1 VPELPEVET
10 IVRDLRPQ
18 LAGRRIESVQLT
30 RDPAIR
36 KRLVR
41 YPNPTKFIRNLR
53 GRTIRSVERRGKYL
67 VMPLDR
73 GVAPRDGRSG
83 PRPTRVARDVPD
95 ERLRGSANGAFETS
109 GERLVVHLGMTG
121 HLRVWEPEETPVKHT
136 HFRALLDSG
145 LELRYDD
152 PRQFGRLLL
161 GTQDELVAGRAF
173 PARLGPEPIHGDLTE
188 AEFDSIVT
196 SRRRPIKSALLDQ
209 SFLAGVG
216 NIYAD
221 EACFRAGIRPSR
233 WTHRLTARERRALY
247 SAIQEVLENGIAA
260 RGSSIINYV
269 DAFGVRGGNQEKLLV
284 YGRSGEP
291 CLKCGTPLQGTR
303 LAGRGTV
310 YCRKCQ
316 R

>member
-1 VPELPEVET
+1 MPELPEVET
-10 IVRDLRPQ
+10 IVNDLRPQ
-18 LAGRRIESVQLT
+18 LVGRRFESLQLT

-36 KRLVR
+36 ARLVR
-41 YPNPTKFIRNLR
+41 YPSATRFIRRLR
-53 GRTIRSVERRGKYL
+53 GRTITSVLRRGKYI
-67 VMPLDR
+67 VMPLDPP
-73 GVAPRDGRSG
+73 A
-83 PRPTRVARDVPD
+83 A
-95 ERLRGSANGAFETS
+95 ANN
-109 GERLVVHLGMTG
+109 GERVIVHLGMTG

-152 PRQFGRLLL
+152 PRQFGRLVV
-161 GTQDELVAGRAF
+161 GSMDELIAARAF

-188 AEFDSIVT
+188 AEFEMLVKA
-196 SRRRPIKSALLDQ
+196 RRRPVKSALLDQ

-233 WTHRLTARERRALY
+233 WTHRLTVRERRALY
-247 SAIQEVLENGIAA
+247 EAIQHVLENSIAA

-269 DAFGVRGGNQEKLLV
+269 DGFGLPGGNQEKLLV

-291 CLKCGTPLQGTR
+291 CLRCGTPLQGTR

>member
-1 VPELPEVET
+1 MPELPEVET
-10 IVRDLRPQ
+10 VVNDLRPQ
-18 LAGRRIESVQLT
+18 LAGRRIESLQLT

-36 KRLVR
+36 ARLVR
-41 YPNPTKFIRNLR
+41 YPSATKFVRRLR
-53 GRTIRSVERRGKYL
+53 GRTIKAVERRGKYI
-67 VMPLDR
+67 VMPLD
-73 GVAPRDGRSG
+73 GAPAGTFG
-83 PRPTRVARDVPD
+83 
-95 ERLRGSANGAFETS
+95 ANGALDTS
-109 GERLVVHLGMTG
+109 GERVIVHLGMTG
-121 HLRVWEPEETPVKHT
+121 HLRVWEPEEAPVKHT

-152 PRQFGRLLL
+152 PRQFGRLVV
-161 GTQDELVAGRAF
+161 GTMDELIAARAF
-173 PARLGPEPIHGDLTE
+173 PKRLGPEPIHGDLTE
-188 AEFDSIVT
+188 AEFEKLVKA
-196 SRRRPIKSALLDQ
+196 RRRPVKSALLDQ

-233 WTHRLTARERRALY
+233 WTHRLTVRERRALY
-247 SAIQEVLENGIAA
+247 SAIQEVLENSIAA

-269 DAFGVRGGNQEKLLV
+269 DGFGLRGSNQEKLLV

-291 CLKCGTPLQGTR
+291 CLRCGTPLQGTR

>member
-1 VPELPEVET
+1 MPELPEVET
-10 IVRDLRPQ
+10 VVNDLRPQ
-18 LAGRRIESVQLT
+18 LAGRRVESLHLT
-30 RDPAIR
+30 RDAAIR
-36 KRLVR
+36 ARVVR
-41 YPNPTKFIRNLR
+41 YPSAARFVRRLR
-53 GRTIRSVERRGKYL
+53 GRTIKTVLRRGKYI
-67 VMPLDR
+67 VMPLD
-73 GVAPRDGRSG
+73 GT
-83 PRPTRVARDVPD
+83 PT
-95 ERLRGSANGAFETS
+95 GTFGANGALDS
-109 GERLVVHLGMTG
+109 DRMIVHLGMTG

-152 PRQFGRLLL
+152 PRQFGRLVV
-161 GTQDELVAGRAF
+161 GTMDELIAARAF
-173 PARLGPEPIHGDLTE
+173 PRRLGPEPIHGDLTE
-188 AEFDSIVT
+188 AEFERLVKA
-196 SRRRPIKSALLDQ
+196 RRRPVKSALLDQ

-233 WTHRLTARERRALY
+233 WTHRLTVRERRALY
-247 SAIQEVLENGIAA
+247 AAIQDVLENSIAA

-269 DAFGVRGGNQEKLLV
+269 DGFGLRGSNQEKLLV

-291 CLKCGTPLQGTR
+291 CLRCGTPLLGTR

>member
-1 VPELPEVET
+1 MPELPEVET
-10 IVRDLRPQ
+10 VVRDLRPQ
-18 LAGRRIESVQLT
+18 LAGRRIESLQLT

-36 KRLVR
+36 SRLVR
-41 YPNPTKFIRNLR
+41 YPNAEKFLRRLR
-53 GRTIRSVERRGKYL
+53 GRTIMSVQRRGKYI
-67 VMPLDR
+67 VMPLDGR
-73 GVAPRDGRSG
+73 ETPR
-83 PRPTRVARDVPD
+83 
-95 ERLRGSANGAFETS
+95 NGDSPEDQ
-109 GERLVVHLGMTG
+109 VIVHLGMTG
-121 HLRVWEPEETPVKHT
+121 HLRVWEPEEALVKHT
-136 HFRALLDSG
+136 HFRAMLDSG

-152 PRQFGRLLL
+152 ARQFGRLVV
-161 GTQDELVAGRAF
+161 GTRDELIAARAF

-188 AEFDSIVT
+188 AEFERLVKA
-196 SRRRPIKSALLDQ
+196 RRRPVKSALLDQ

-233 WTHRLTARERRALY
+233 WTHRLTVRERRALY
-247 SAIQEVLENGIAA
+247 EAIQSVLENSIAA

-269 DAFGVRGGNQEKLLV
+269 DGFGARGGNQEKLLV
-284 YGRSGEP
+284 YGRRGEP
-291 CLKCGTPLQGTR
+291 CLRCGTPLQGTR

>member
-1 VPELPEVET
+1 MPELPEVET

-36 KRLVR
+36 RRLVR
-41 YPNPTKFIRNLR
+41 YPNPTKFVRNLR

-67 VMPLDR
+67 VMPLDH
-73 GVAPRDGRSG
+73 D
-83 PRPTRVARDVPD
+83 
-95 ERLRGSANGAFETS
+95 

-136 HFRALLDSG
+136 HFRALLDGG

-291 CLKCGTPLQGTR
+291 CVKCGTPLQGTR

>member
-1 VPELPEVET
+1 MPELPEVET
-10 IVRDLRPQ
+10 VVRDLRPQ

-36 KRLVR
+36 RRLVR
-41 YPNPTKFIRNLR
+41 YPNPTRFVRRLR

-67 VMPLDR
+67 VMPLDQ
-73 GVAPRDGRSG
+73 D
-83 PRPTRVARDVPD
+83 
-95 ERLRGSANGAFETS
+95 

-121 HLRVWEPEETPVKHT
+121 HLRVWEPEEAPVKHT
-136 HFRALLDSG
+136 HLRAVLDSG

-161 GTQDELVAGRAF
+161 GTQDDLIAGRAF

-188 AEFDSIVT
+188 AEFDKIVK

-247 SAIQEVLENGIAA
+247 SAIQEVLENSIAA

-269 DAFGVRGGNQEKLLV
+269 DAFGVRGTNQEKLLV

-291 CLKCGTPLQGTR
+291 CVKCGTPLQGTR

>member
-1 VPELPEVET
+1 MPELPEVET

-36 KRLVR
+36 GRLVR
-41 YPNPTKFIRNLR
+41 YPDATRFVRGLR
-53 GRTIRSVERRGKYL
+53 GRTIKSVERRGKYL
-67 VMPLDR
+67 VLPLDQ
-73 GVAPRDGRSG
+73 
-83 PRPTRVARDVPD
+83 
-95 ERLRGSANGAFETS
+95 NGQRFI
-109 GERLVVHLGMTG
+109 VHLGMTG
-121 HLRVWEPEETPVKHT
+121 HLRVWEPEEAPVKHT

-161 GTQDELVAGRAF
+161 GTQEELVAGRAF

-188 AEFDSIVT
+188 AEFDKIVK

-247 SAIQEVLENGIAA
+247 SAIQEVLENSIAA

-269 DAFGVRGGNQEKLLV
+269 DAFGLRGTNQEKLLV

-291 CLKCGTPLQGTR
+291 CVKCGTPLQGTR

-310 YCRKCQ
+310 YCRRCQ

>member
-1 VPELPEVET
+1 MPELPEVET
-10 IVRDLRPQ
+10 VVRDLRPQ
-18 LAGRRIESVQLT
+18 LSGRTIASVQLT
-30 RDPAIR
+30 RDPLIR
-36 KRLVR
+36 GRLIR
-41 YPNPTKFIRNLR
+41 YPSATTFVRRLR
-53 GRTIRSVERRGKYL
+53 GRTIRSVERRGKYI
-67 VMPLDR
+67 VMPLDQ
-73 GVAPRDGRSG
+73 DS
-83 PRPTRVARDVPD
+83 
-95 ERLRGSANGAFETS
+95 
-109 GERLVVHLGMTG
+109 ERLVVHLGMTG

-136 HFRALLDSG
+136 HVRVLLDTG

-152 PRQFGRLLL
+152 QRQFGRLLL
-161 GTQDELVAGRAF
+161 GKQDELVAARAF

-188 AEFDSIVT
+188 AEFDRLVRG
-196 SRRRPIKSALLDQ
+196 RRRPLKSALLDQ

-233 WTHRLTARERRALY
+233 WTHQLTLRERRALY
-247 SAIQEVLENGIAA
+247 SAIQEVLENSIAA

-269 DAFGVRGGNQEKLLV
+269 DAFGLRGSNQEKLLV
-284 YGRSGEP
+284 YGRAGEP
-291 CLKCGTPLQGTR
+291 CLTCGTPLQGTR

>member
-1 VPELPEVET
+1 MPELPEVET
-10 IVRDLRPQ
+10 VVRDLRPQ

-41 YPNPTKFIRNLR
+41 YPNPTRFVRRLR

-67 VMPLDR
+67 VLPLDH
-73 GVAPRDGRSG
+73 D
-83 PRPTRVARDVPD
+83 
-95 ERLRGSANGAFETS
+95 

-161 GTQDELVAGRAF
+161 GTQDELVAGHAF
-173 PARLGPEPIHGDLTE
+173 PAKLGPEPIHGDLTE
-188 AEFDSIVT
+188 AEFDKIVK

-247 SAIQEVLENGIAA
+247 GAIQEVLENSIAA
-260 RGSSIINYV
+260 RGSSVINYV
-269 DAFGVRGGNQEKLLV
+269 DAYGLRGTNQEKLLV

-291 CLKCGTPLQGTR
+291 CVKCGTPLQGTR

>member
-1 VPELPEVET
+1 MPELPEVET

-18 LAGRRIESVQLT
+18 LTGRRFESVQLT
-30 RDPAIR
+30 RDAAIR
-36 KRLVR
+36 ARLVR
-41 YPNPTKFIRNLR
+41 YPSATKFVRRLR
-53 GRTIRSVERRGKYL
+53 GRTIKTVLRRGKYI
-67 VMPLDR
+67 VMPLDA
-73 GVAPRDGRSG
+73 APAGTFG
-83 PRPTRVARDVPD
+83 
-95 ERLRGSANGAFETS
+95 ANGALGTS
-109 GERLVVHLGMTG
+109 GEQVIVHLGMTG

-152 PRQFGRLLL
+152 PRQFGRLVV
-161 GTQDELVAGRAF
+161 GTMDELIAARAF
-173 PARLGPEPIHGDLTE
+173 PKRLGPEPIHGDLTE
-188 AEFDSIVT
+188 AEFERLVKA
-196 SRRRPIKSALLDQ
+196 RRRPVKSALLDQ

-233 WTHRLTARERRALY
+233 WTHRLTVRERRALY
-247 SAIQEVLENGIAA
+247 EAIQYVLENSIAA
-260 RGSSIINYV
+260 RGSSVINYV
-269 DAFGVRGGNQEKLLV
+269 DGFGLRGSNQEKLLV

-291 CLKCGTPLQGTR
+291 CLRCGTPLLGTR

>member
-1 VPELPEVET
+1 MPELPEVET
-10 IVRDLRPQ
+10 IARDLRPQ

-36 KRLVR
+36 GRLVR
-41 YPNPTKFIRNLR
+41 FPNATKFVRSLR
-53 GRTIRSVERRGKYL
+53 GRTIRSLERRGKYL
-67 VMPLDR
+67 VMPLDQN
-73 GVAPRDGRSG
+73 GQ
-83 PRPTRVARDVPD
+83 
-95 ERLRGSANGAFETS
+95 RLI
-109 GERLVVHLGMTG
+109 VHLGMTG

-161 GTQDELVAGRAF
+161 GTQEELVGARAF
-173 PARLGPEPIHGDLTE
+173 PAKLGPEPIHGDLTE
-188 AEFDSIVT
+188 AEFDRIVK

-233 WTHRLTARERRALY
+233 WTHRLTGRERRALY
-247 SAIQEVLENGIAA
+247 SAIQEVLENSIAA

-291 CLKCGTPLQGTR
+291 CVTCETPLQGTR

>member
-1 VPELPEVET
+1 MPELPEVET
-10 IVRDLRPQ
+10 IVNDLRPQ
-18 LAGRRIESVQLT
+18 LVGRRFESLHLT

-36 KRLVR
+36 ARLVR
-41 YPNPTKFIRNLR
+41 YPIPALFVRRLR
-53 GRTIRSVERRGKYL
+53 GRTITSVQRRGKYIM
-67 VMPLDR
+67 MPLEARATSRKGDA
-73 GVAPRDGRSG
+73 APDQ
-83 PRPTRVARDVPD
+83 VI
-95 ERLRGSANGAFETS
+95 
-109 GERLVVHLGMTG
+109 VHLGMTG
-121 HLRVWEPEETPVKHT
+121 HLRVWEPEEAPVKHT

-152 PRQFGRLLL
+152 PRQFGRLVV
-161 GTQDELVAGRAF
+161 GSMDELIAARAF
-173 PARLGPEPIHGDLTE
+173 PARLGPEPIHGDLTG
-188 AEFDSIVT
+188 AEFERLIRA
-196 SRRRPIKSALLDQ
+196 RRRPVKSALLDQ

-233 WTHRLTARERRALY
+233 WTHRLTVRERRALY
-247 SAIQEVLENGIAA
+247 EAIQHVLENSIAA

-269 DAFGVRGGNQEKLLV
+269 DGFGLRGGNQEKLLV

-291 CLKCGTPLQGTR
+291 CLRCGTPLQGTR

>member
-1 VPELPEVET
+1 MPELPEVET
-10 IVRDLRPQ
+10 VVRDLRPQ
-18 LAGRRIESVQLT
+18 LSGRLITSVHLT
-30 RDPAIR
+30 PNAAIR
-36 KRLVR
+36 GRLIR
-41 YPNPTKFIRNLR
+41 YPTPTKFVRRLR
-53 GRTIRSVERRGKYL
+53 GRTIRAVERRGKYI
-67 VMPLDR
+67 VMPLDH
-73 GVAPRDGRSG
+73 D
-83 PRPTRVARDVPD
+83 
-95 ERLRGSANGAFETS
+95 

-136 HFRALLDSG
+136 HVRLLLDSG

-152 PRQFGRLLL
+152 QRQFGRLLL
-161 GTQDELVAGRAF
+161 GSQDELVAAGAF

-188 AEFDSIVT
+188 AEFQRLI
-196 SRRRPIKSALLDQ
+196 RARHRPVKSALLDQ

-233 WTHRLTARERRALY
+233 WTHKLTLRERRALY
-247 SAIQEVLENGIAA
+247 SAIQEVLENSIAA

-269 DAFGVRGGNQEKLLV
+269 DAFGLPGSNQEKLLV
-284 YGRSGEP
+284 YGRAGEP
-291 CLKCGTPLQGTR
+291 CLTCGTPLQGTR

-310 YCRKCQ
+310 YCRTCQ

>member
-1 VPELPEVET
+1 MPELPEVET

-18 LAGRRIESVQLT
+18 LTGRRIESVQLT

-36 KRLVR
+36 GRLVR
-41 YPNPTKFIRNLR
+41 YPSATKFVRSLR
-53 GRTIRSVERRGKYL
+53 GRTIKSVERRGKYL

-73 GVAPRDGRSG
+73 RGVAPPDGRF
-83 PRPTRVARDVPD
+83 
-95 ERLRGSANGAFETS
+95 SADRAFETA
-109 GERLVVHLGMTG
+109 ERLVVHLGMTG
-121 HLRVWEPEETPVKHT
+121 HLRVWEPEEPPVKHT
-136 HFRALLDSG
+136 HLRALLDSG

-152 PRQFGRLLL
+152 QRQFGRLVL
-161 GTQDELVAGRAF
+161 GTTEELIAARAF

-188 AEFDSIVT
+188 AEFETLIR
-196 SRRRPIKSALLDQ
+196 SRRRPVKSVLLDQ

-233 WTHRLTARERRALY
+233 WTHKLTLRERRALY
-247 SAIQEVLENGIAA
+247 SAIQEVLENSIAA
-260 RGSSIINYV
+260 RGSSIIDYV
-269 DAFGVRGGNQEKLLV
+269 DAFGLRGSNQEKLLV
-284 YGRSGEP
+284 YGRAGEP
-291 CLKCGTPLQGTR
+291 CLTCGTPLQGTR

>member
-1 VPELPEVET
+1 MPELPEVET
-10 IVRDLRPQ
+10 VVRDLRPQ
-18 LAGRRIESVQLT
+18 LSGRTIASVQLT
-30 RDPAIR
+30 RDPLIR
-36 KRLVR
+36 GRLIR
-41 YPNPTKFIRNLR
+41 YPSATTFVRRLR
-53 GRTIRSVERRGKYL
+53 GRTIRSVERRGKYI
-67 VMPLDR
+67 VMPLDQ
-73 GVAPRDGRSG
+73 DS
-83 PRPTRVARDVPD
+83 
-95 ERLRGSANGAFETS
+95 
-109 GERLVVHLGMTG
+109 ERLVVHLGMTG

-136 HFRALLDSG
+136 HVRVVLDTG

-152 PRQFGRLLL
+152 QRQFGRLLL
-161 GTQDELVAGRAF
+161 GKQDELVAARAF

-188 AEFDSIVT
+188 AEFDRLVRG
-196 SRRRPIKSALLDQ
+196 RRRPVKSALLDQ

-233 WTHRLTARERRALY
+233 WTHQLTLRERRALY
-247 SAIQEVLENGIAA
+247 SAIQEVLENSIAA

-269 DAFGVRGGNQEKLLV
+269 DAFGLRGSNQEKLLV
-284 YGRSGEP
+284 YGRAGEP
-291 CLKCGTPLQGTR
+291 CLTCGTPLQGTR

>member
-1 VPELPEVET
+1 MPELPEVET
-10 IVRDLRPQ
+10 VVRDLRPQ
-18 LAGRRIESVQLT
+18 LSGRRIESVHLT

-36 KRLVR
+36 ARLVR
-41 YPNPTKFIRNLR
+41 YPNPARFLRRLR

-67 VMPLDR
+67 VLPLD
-73 GVAPRDGRSG
+73 
-83 PRPTRVARDVPD
+83 
-95 ERLRGSANGAFETS
+95 EN

-121 HLRVWEPEETPVKHT
+121 HLRVWEPEESAVKHT
-136 HFRALLDSG
+136 HFRAMLDSG

-161 GTQDELVAGRAF
+161 GSQDELVASRAF
-173 PARLGPEPIHGDLTE
+173 PAKLGPEPIHGDLTE
-188 AEFDSIVT
+188 AEFDTIVK

-247 SAIQEVLENGIAA
+247 SAIQEVLENSIAA

-269 DAFGVRGGNQEKLLV
+269 DAFGVRGANQEKLLV
-284 YGRSGEP
+284 YGRGGEP
-291 CLKCGTPLQGTR
+291 CLKCGTPLQATR

>member
-1 VPELPEVET
+1 MPELPEVET

-41 YPNPTKFIRNLR
+41 YPNPTKFVRNLR
-53 GRTIRSVERRGKYL
+53 GRTIRSVARRGKYL
-67 VMPLDR
+67 VMPLD
-73 GVAPRDGRSG
+73 
-83 PRPTRVARDVPD
+83 
-95 ERLRGSANGAFETS
+95 NN

-121 HLRVWEPEETPVKHT
+121 HLRVWEPEEAPVKHT

-161 GTQDELVAGRAF
+161 GTQDELVAARAF

-188 AEFDSIVT
+188 AEFERIVK

-247 SAIQEVLENGIAA
+247 SAIQEVLENSIAA

-291 CLKCGTPLQGTR
+291 CVACGTPLQGTR

>member
-1 VPELPEVET
+1 MPELPEVET
-10 IVRDLRPQ
+10 IVNDLRPQ
-18 LAGRRIESVQLT
+18 LVGRRFESLQLT

-36 KRLVR
+36 ARLVR
-41 YPNPTKFIRNLR
+41 YPSATTFLRRLR
-53 GRTIRSVERRGKYL
+53 GRTITSIQRRGKYI
-67 VMPLDR
+67 VMPLDPPGAASNGSDG
-73 GVAPRDGRSG
+73 GVDA
-83 PRPTRVARDVPD
+83 
-95 ERLRGSANGAFETS
+95 S
-109 GERLVVHLGMTG
+109 GERVIVHLGMTG
-121 HLRVWEPEETPVKHT
+121 HLRVWEPEETLVKHT

-152 PRQFGRLLL
+152 PRQFGRLVVGSL
-161 GTQDELVAGRAF
+161 DELIAARAF

-188 AEFDSIVT
+188 AEFERLIRA
-196 SRRRPIKSALLDQ
+196 RRRPVKSALLDQ

-233 WTHRLTARERRALY
+233 WTHRLTVRERRSLY
-247 SAIQEVLENGIAA
+247 AAIQDVLENSIAA

-269 DAFGVRGGNQEKLLV
+269 DGFGLRGSNQEKLLV

>member
-1 VPELPEVET
+1 MPELPEVET

-36 KRLVR
+36 ARVVR
-41 YPNPTKFIRNLR
+41 FPSATKFARSLR
-53 GRTIRSVERRGKYL
+53 GRTIKSVERRGKYI
-67 VMPLDR
+67 VMPLETI
-73 GVAPRDGRSG
+73 PDGTFG
-83 PRPTRVARDVPD
+83 P
-95 ERLRGSANGAFETS
+95 NGALEAS
-109 GERLVVHLGMTG
+109 GDRMIVHLGMTG
-121 HLRVWEPEETPVKHT
+121 HLRVWEPEEAPVKHT

-152 PRQFGRLLL
+152 PRQFGRLVVGRL
-161 GTQDELVAGRAF
+161 DELIAARAF

-188 AEFDSIVT
+188 LEFERLVKA
-196 SRRRPIKSALLDQ
+196 RRRPVKSALLDQ

-233 WTHRLTARERRALY
+233 WTHRLTVRERRALY
-247 SAIQEVLENGIAA
+247 AAIQDVLENSIAA

-269 DAFGVRGGNQEKLLV
+269 DAFGVRGSNQEQLLV

-291 CLKCGTPLQGTR
+291 CLRCGTPLQGTR

-316 R
+316 H

>member
-1 VPELPEVET
+1 MPELPEVET
-10 IVRDLRPQ
+10 VVRDLRPQ
-18 LAGRRIESVQLT
+18 LSGRTIASVQLT
-30 RDPAIR
+30 RDPLIR
-36 KRLVR
+36 GRLIR
-41 YPNPTKFIRNLR
+41 YPSATTFVRRLR
-53 GRTIRSVERRGKYL
+53 GRTIRSVERRGKYI
-67 VMPLDR
+67 VMPLDQ
-73 GVAPRDGRSG
+73 DS
-83 PRPTRVARDVPD
+83 
-95 ERLRGSANGAFETS
+95 
-109 GERLVVHLGMTG
+109 ERLVVHLGMTG

-136 HFRALLDSG
+136 HVRVVLDTG

-152 PRQFGRLLL
+152 QRQFGRLLL
-161 GTQDELVAGRAF
+161 GKQDELVAARAF

-188 AEFDSIVT
+188 AEFDRLVRG
-196 SRRRPIKSALLDQ
+196 RRRPLKSALLDQ

-233 WTHRLTARERRALY
+233 WTHQLTLGERRALY
-247 SAIQEVLENGIAA
+247 SAIQEVLENSIAA

-269 DAFGVRGGNQEKLLV
+269 DAFGLRGSNQEKLLV
-284 YGRSGEP
+284 YGRAGEP
-291 CLKCGTPLQGTR
+291 CLTCGTPLQGTR

>member
-1 VPELPEVET
+1 MPELPEVET
-10 IVRDLRPQ
+10 IVQDLRPQ

-36 KRLVR
+36 GRLVR
-41 YPNPTKFIRNLR
+41 YPKAATFIRRLR

-67 VMPLDR
+67 VMPLDK
-73 GVAPRDGRSG
+73 D
-83 PRPTRVARDVPD
+83 
-95 ERLRGSANGAFETS
+95 

-121 HLRVWEPEETPVKHT
+121 HLRVWEPEEAPVKHT

-161 GTQDELVAGRAF
+161 GTQEALIAGRAF

-188 AEFDSIVT
+188 AEFDRIVK
-196 SRRRPIKSALLDQ
+196 SRRRPIKAALLDQ

-233 WTHRLTARERRALY
+233 WTHRLTGRERRALY
-247 SAIQEVLENGIAA
+247 SAIQEVLENSIAA

-269 DAFGVRGGNQEKLLV
+269 DAFGLRGTNQEKLLV

-291 CLKCGTPLQGTR
+291 CIKCGTPLQGTR